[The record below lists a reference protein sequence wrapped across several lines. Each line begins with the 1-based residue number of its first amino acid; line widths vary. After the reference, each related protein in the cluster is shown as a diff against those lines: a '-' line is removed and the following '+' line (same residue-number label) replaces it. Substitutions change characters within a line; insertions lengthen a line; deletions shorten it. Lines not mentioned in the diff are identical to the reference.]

1 MKKPISLL
9 ILSLLLAACGGG
21 GGSSTVAQ
29 PTAEKITIAS
39 AGNLGIFDPSVE
51 KDPNTG
57 RMWMSYSSV
66 DTSDYSPY
74 TTPDVIY
81 WQVSIRLAYSDD
93 NGSTWQDAGFV
104 ASPAVE
110 TLVGP
115 LTEGHPTADIP
126 ANSLGI
132 WQSETSS
139 LVYNPSAPFNE
150 RWKLIWHQYL
160 NANLTSYFADYSWI
174 ALKMASTPEGLESA
188 TAIKLFGGFGL
199 QAENTITTSPT
210 FAPIGGAPMIQL
222 NTDLTNSVNAADRSE
237 LDFCIF
243 AEPGFYATDSALY
256 LATYCVDASA
266 APLLTEYI
274 VYFRCTGSCNITSAA
289 NWEYVGRLLSPADS
303 QATTG
308 DHHFQAPAIVE
319 RNGRTY
325 LIVTSVDTTSGDRY
339 NGCYTY
345 EFTDIDSNQLVRDM
359 SNILVEINSVGVID
373 GDDTTH
379 FGACDTFSG
388 LDGGILLSENGTVG
402 TADTFKIYKSAVQ
415 LP

>member
-1 MKKPISLL
+1 MKKLISLL
-9 ILSLLLAACGGG
+9 LLVSLLSACSSNDGSPAA
-21 GGSSTVAQ
+21 VQ
-29 PTAEKITIAS
+29 PTPEKITLAG

-51 KDPNTG
+51 RDPDTG

-66 DTSDYSPY
+66 NTSSYSVY

-93 NGSTWQDAGFV
+93 NGVTWQDAGFV
-104 ASPAVE
+104 ATPAVE

-115 LTEGHPTADIP
+115 LTESHPTGDIP

-139 LVYNPSAPFNE
+139 LVYDPSAPVNE

-160 NANLTSYFADYSWI
+160 NANLTSYFADYAWI
-174 ALKMASTPEGLESA
+174 ALKMASTPEGLETA

-199 QAENTITTSPT
+199 QADNTITTPPV

-222 NTDLTNSVNAADRSE
+222 NTDLSNSIGGADRSE

-243 AEPGFYATDSALY
+243 AEPGFYASDTSLY
-256 LATYCVDASA
+256 LASYCADVSTV
-266 APLLTEYI
+266 PLTEYI
-274 VYFRCTGSCNITSAA
+274 VYFRCTGPCNISNAA
-289 NWEYVGRLLSPADS
+289 SWEYVGRLLSPADA
-303 QATTG
+303 QTTTG
-308 DHHFQAPAIVE
+308 DHHYQAPAIVE
-319 RNGRTY
+319 RDGSTY
-325 LIVTSVDTTSGDRY
+325 LIVTQVDTTLGDRY
-339 NGCYTY
+339 NGCKVY
-345 EFTDIDSNQLVRDM
+345 EFADIDSNQLIRDM
-359 SNILVEINSVGVID
+359 SNILVEVRSVGVID

-379 FGACDTFSG
+379 FGACDTFSE
-388 LDGGILLSENGTVG
+388 LDGGILLSENGNVG
-402 TADTFKIYKSAVQ
+402 TADTFKIYKSEVR